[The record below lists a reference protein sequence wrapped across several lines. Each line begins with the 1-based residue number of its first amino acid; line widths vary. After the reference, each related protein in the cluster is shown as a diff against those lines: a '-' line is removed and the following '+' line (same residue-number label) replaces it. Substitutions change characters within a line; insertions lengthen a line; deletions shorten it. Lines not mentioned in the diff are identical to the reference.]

1 MLKKAALAVFGLV
14 LTVTLMAPPKAAA
27 QVHIGVSIGSPAPVV
42 VQPAPYVVYEQ
53 PYIVAHY
60 WDSGYHEGYYYEH
73 GARYRLE
80 HGHRHYD
87 DRYREGRAKYDREH
101 HDHGNHRGWDQHHD
115 GDHHGHGHND
125 R

>member
-1 MLKKAALAVFGLV
+1 MLKKAALALFGLV
-14 LTVTLMAPPKAAA
+14 LTTTLMTPAKATA
-27 QVHIGVSIGSPAPVV
+27 QVHIGVSIGAPVVVAPAPVV

-60 WDSGYHEGYYYEH
+60 WDSGYHGGYYYDH
-73 GARYRLE
+73 GARYRWE

-87 DRYREGRAKYDREH
+87 DRYRESRARYDRDHHGHHGAEH
-101 HDHGNHRGWDQHHD
+101 HDHWRG
-115 GDHHGHGHND
+115 D